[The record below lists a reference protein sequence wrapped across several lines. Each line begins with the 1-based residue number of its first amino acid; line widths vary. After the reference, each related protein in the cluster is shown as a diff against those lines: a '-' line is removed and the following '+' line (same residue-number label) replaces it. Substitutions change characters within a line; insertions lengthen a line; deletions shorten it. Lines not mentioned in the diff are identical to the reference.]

1 MGAPYL
7 ARLSRDVGYHFAPP
21 ARFPPHWQ
29 RTLRFAFPTSREK
42 RARYGA
48 PIDPWRGEI
57 QKIVHT
63 IFVSYQSS
71 TGVADSQGSNDL
83 RDPNRECISSEKE
96 RPVSSSRG
104 DMQLRQ
110 EVLQLFQRAVLAYLI
125 TGDPEPG
132 RRSLTRIFSGNRK
145 PFEKPPSRRK
155 ERTAR

>member
-1 MGAPYL
+1 M
-7 ARLSRDVGYHFAPP
+7 
-21 ARFPPHWQ
+21 
-29 RTLRFAFPTSREK
+29 
-42 RARYGA
+42 
-48 PIDPWRGEI
+48 I
-57 QKIVHT
+57 
-63 IFVSYQSS
+63 VSYQSS
-71 TGVADSQGSNDL
+71 TGVADPQGHETELFLIRDSTELAPNPSPGLWCCSEGNDL
-83 RDPNRECISSEKE
+83 RDPNHECIGSEKE